1 MGSSIYSSERAG
13 PKKESVALRQG
24 RRDTGLGQGWGW
36 LGSSVLGGVTAHMTS
51 PSSFLP
57 YEELAGLQG
66 PGKGGREPKAARPPV
81 YPHPRRVSGEALK

>member
-13 PKKESVALRQG
+13 PKKESVALGQG

-57 YEELAGLQG
+57 YEELAGCRALERV
-66 PGKGGREPKAARPPV
+66 GGSPKLPDHLSTPTLAECLER
-81 YPHPRRVSGEALK
+81 L